1 MPLKLDSPVEQIK
14 GVGKRTA
21 QVLARQGIR
30 TVFDLLLH
38 FPVYYIDFGKIDHA
52 IGEEEKL
59 YRVDIVNFRLSRNYK
74 KRLSILRVKT
84 GLAGQDVMLVFFN
97 RPYLYDFF
105 KENRQVYFFGKIDS
119 RDGILQ
125 AVNPRIFTD
134 IEERKVMP
142 VYPGISTLKS
152 GTIRKLVAAIFDDF
166 ADPYEPLPAPI
177 LARHAFPGIAAALQ
191 NIHLPPACDETAIDR
206 LKKRFIYSEF
216 LFFQLELQ
224 TLRRHFRRVHRLHAY
239 PIDSQTLERVRAH
252 LPFGLTDHQEQA
264 FTDIVN
270 DLKSGYTM
278 QRLLQ
283 GDVGSGKT
291 VIALLAMLLARESG
305 FQGAFLVPTE
315 ILANQHVHSAGGFF
329 KPEEIDLLTGSTP
342 PKRKAAI
349 RRRLKNGD
357 IQVIFGTHALL
368 EEDIEFKHLAM
379 IVIDEQHRFGV
390 SQRAALYY
398 KGRAVDLLVTT
409 ATPIPRTLLLSI
421 YNDLSVSLIRQKPA
435 GRKPIKTKIIPLD
448 RRDTFYDWLKARV
461 AAGQKAYIIL
471 PLIER
476 SEFFPRLR
484 SIEADGEYFLE
495 LFEPLPVGIVSGKA
509 TAAEKDR
516 LLARFASG
524 EIRVLIATTVVEVG
538 IDVKDATIM
547 VIENGDRYGL
557 SQLHQLRGRVGRGE
571 APSFCYLLPS
581 PKVTDSGKQ
590 RLKTIAATG
599 DGFKIAEMDLKM
611 RGGGII
617 PGFRQSGYLD
627 FKIGDVR
634 RDHEVFEWARQDA
647 ADMLDDPA
655 LQNRPITDFLSSL
668 RDKIGRINF
677 S

>member
-1 MPLKLDSPVEQIK
+1 VPLKLNSPVEHIK
-14 GVGKRTA
+14 GVGRRTA
-21 QVLARQGIR
+21 QVLARQGIG

-38 FPVYYIDFGKIDHA
+38 FPDYYIDFGQIDDT
-52 IGEEEKL
+52 IGQEEKL
-59 YRVDIVNFRLSRNYK
+59 YRVEVVNFRLSRNYK
-74 KRLSILRVKT
+74 KRLSILRVKSR
-84 GLAGQDVMLVFFN
+84 LAAQEVLLVFFN

-105 KENRQVYFFGKIDS
+105 KENRQIYFFGKIEG
-119 RDGILQ
+119 RQGVLQ
-125 AVNPRIFTD
+125 TVNPRIFTD
-134 IEERKVMP
+134 IEEMKAMP

-152 GTIRKLVAAIFDDF
+152 GTIRKLVAAVFEDL
-166 ADPYEPLPAPI
+166 ADPYEPLPEPL
-177 LARHAFPGIAAALQ
+177 LAKHAFPGITEALKH
-191 NIHLPPACDETAIDR
+191 IHLPPACDEATVER
-206 LKKRFIYSEF
+206 LKKRFIYGEF

-224 TLRRHFRRVHRLHAY
+224 TLRRHFKRVPRLHAY
-239 PIDSQTLERVRAH
+239 QIDDQTLARVRQR

-264 FTDIVN
+264 FADIVD

-291 VIALLAMLLARESG
+291 VIALLALLLARESG

-315 ILANQHVHSAGGFF
+315 ILAHQHAHSAGGFF

-349 RRRLKNGD
+349 RRRLRNGD
-357 IQVIFGTHALL
+357 IRVIFGTHALL
-368 EEDIEFKHLAM
+368 EEDIQFKHLAL

-435 GRKPIKTKIIPLD
+435 GRKPIKTKIIPPE
-448 RRDTFYDWLKARV
+448 RRDAFYDWLKARI
-461 AAGQKAYIIL
+461 ADGEKTYIIL

-476 SEFFPRLR
+476 SEFFSQLR
-484 SIEADGEYFLE
+484 SLEADGEFFVQ
-495 LFEPLPVGIVSGKA
+495 LFDPLPVGIVSGKSS
-509 TAAEKDR
+509 AAEKEKM
-516 LLARFASG
+516 LARFASG

-557 SQLHQLRGRVGRGE
+557 AQLHQLRGRVGRGE

-581 PKVTDSGKQ
+581 PQVTDGGKQ
-590 RLKTIAATG
+590 RLKTAAATG

-627 FKIGDVR
+627 FKVGDVR
-634 RDHEVFEWARQDA
+634 RDQDVFEWARQDA
-647 ADMLDDPA
+647 SDMLDDPA
-655 LQNRPITDFLSSL
+655 RQNRQIADFLSSL